1 MLSTVSPDDVARVF
15 AERANELHSK
25 VDATRDAY
33 FGFIFPVNRRDLN
46 NISDA
51 LGLTPEVA
59 RSLYQQGTSFSTFSL
74 DGRRRQ
80 ITNHIVGS
88 SLLALRGKDLDT
100 GLSSVT
106 SESVEGLVRENEDS
120 VLEIASARASWFGR
134 IYFPAVAFENAIG
147 VFGGDAS
154 AESLFAL
161 AKAYGYASEA
171 GARFT
176 IRGDFGI
183 AVWLTLLATAP

>member
-1 MLSTVSPDDVARVF
+1 MLSTVSTDDVASLF
-15 AERANELHSK
+15 AERTNELHSK

-33 FGFIFPVNRRDLN
+33 FGFIFPVDRRDLN

-51 LGLTPEVA
+51 LGLSPEVA
-59 RSLYQQGTSFSTFSL
+59 RSLYQHGTSFSTFSL

-106 SESVEGLVRENEDS
+106 SESVEGLVR
-120 VLEIASARASWFGR
+120 G
-134 IYFPAVAFENAIG
+134 
-147 VFGGDAS
+147 
-154 AESLFAL
+154 
-161 AKAYGYASEA
+161 K
-171 GARFT
+171 
-176 IRGDFGI
+176 
-183 AVWLTLLATAP
+183 